1 MRDNPI
7 KVLLIEDNPADSRL
21 IWEMLNEVSNVSFE
35 AKCTERLSTGLGI
48 LVREGIDVV
57 LLDLSLPDS
66 QGLDSLVKISVQAPG
81 VPIIILTGLDDEMTA
96 VAAVEKGA
104 QDYLVKGQ
112 VDGNLLVRS
121 IRYAIYRK
129 RAERENE
136 RLKQQIEFILGAA
149 HTGLDII
156 DAKFNIRYID
166 PAWRRVYGDPTG
178 KKCYEYFMDR
188 SKICSDCGLMKALK
202 TKAITVSEQ
211 ILVKEN
217 NRSIQVTSIPFLGD
231 DGEWLFAEVNVD
243 ITARKQME
251 GALIK
256 AKEEA
261 ETANRAKSEF
271 LANMSHEIRTP
282 INGLIG
288 LTDLVLNT
296 ELTREQGE
304 YLKMIK
310 TSAGSLMNLIND
322 ILDFSKIEAEHLD
335 LEEIDFDLRTTLES
349 AVDSL
354 AFKAHE
360 KKLELVC
367 RLKPDVP
374 ILLVG
379 DPTRLHQI
387 VLNLGGNA
395 VKFTETGQVVILC
408 EVESKNK
415 ESVQLHFAV
424 SDTGIG
430 IPGDKLEIIFDSF
443 HQVDGSTTRRYGGT
457 GLGLAISKRLSE
469 MLGGKIWVESELCK
483 GSTFHFTAGFRLQA
497 ERKRAK
503 SEFKK
508 FKPADL
514 QGLRILIVDDNDIN
528 RMILQEMVSSW
539 GLLPEEVP
547 DGESALAEM
556 ERAVRDNNPY
566 RLVLLDMRMPGMDG
580 LEVSQQIRKNP
591 LFNEVRIIMLA
602 SIGQR
607 RNTTFCRKFGISS
620 YLLKPIKQSEL
631 FEAIIHIPGYE
642 MTNTQRDRERPSVRH
657 LIEEDKQRKGRM
669 VLLAEDDFINRKVAV
684 GILEKQGH
692 SVRIA
697 NNGQEVLDL
706 HKQHPFDLIL
716 MDVQMPIMDGLQ
728 ATKLIRQR
736 EEVSGNH
743 LPIIAM
749 TAYAM
754 KGDRERQ

>member
-1 MRDNPI
+1 M
-7 KVLLIEDNPADSRL
+7 
-21 IWEMLNEVSNVSFE
+21 E
-35 AKCTERLSTGLGI
+35 A
-48 LVREGIDVV
+48 
-57 LLDLSLPDS
+57 
-66 QGLDSLVKISVQAPG
+66 
-81 VPIIILTGLDDEMTA
+81 
-96 VAAVEKGA
+96 
-104 QDYLVKGQ
+104 
-112 VDGNLLVRS
+112 
-121 IRYAIYRK
+121 
-129 RAERENE
+129 
-136 RLKQQIEFILGAA
+136 
-149 HTGLDII
+149 
-156 DAKFNIRYID
+156 
-166 PAWRRVYGDPTG
+166 
-178 KKCYEYFMDR
+178 
-188 SKICSDCGLMKALK
+188 
-202 TKAITVSEQ
+202 
-211 ILVKEN
+211 
-217 NRSIQVTSIPFLGD
+217 
-231 DGEWLFAEVNVD
+231 
-243 ITARKQME
+243 
-251 GALIK
+251 
-256 AKEEA
+256 
-261 ETANRAKSEF
+261 
-271 LANMSHEIRTP
+271 
-282 INGLIG
+282 
-288 LTDLVLNT
+288 
-296 ELTREQGE
+296 
-304 YLKMIK
+304 
-310 TSAGSLMNLIND
+310 
-322 ILDFSKIEAEHLD
+322 
-335 LEEIDFDLRTTLES
+335 

-360 KKLELVC
+360 KELELVC

-374 ILLVG
+374 TLLVG

-415 ESVQLHFAV
+415 KSVQLHFAV

-430 IPGDKLEIIFDSF
+430 IPGENLEVIFDSF

-469 MLGGKIWVESELCK
+469 MLGGKIWVESELGK
-483 GSTFHFTAGFRLQA
+483 GSTFHFTAGFRLQT

-503 SEFKK
+503 SEFKQ
-508 FKPADL
+508 FKLADL

-539 GLLPEEVP
+539 GLSPEEVP
-547 DGESALAEM
+547 DGE
-556 ERAVRDNNPY
+556 AVRDNNPY

-580 LEVSQQIRKNP
+580 LEVSQQIRKNL

-607 RNTTFCRKFGISS
+607 RNATFCRKFGISS

-631 FEAIIHIPGYE
+631 FEAIIHILGYE

-692 SVRIA
+692 SVRTA

-706 HKQHPFDLIL
+706 HKQHAFDVIL

-754 KGDRERQ
+754 KGDRERCLKAGMDGYLSKPIKIEELKKQIEKFAPLMPSAAAQKEPASINIETLSNEVFDGRGALNNLGGNKELLKEITGLFLEKTPFLIQELKEALSCRDVNLIEQQAHTLKGRALNIGASKIADEAFRIQLVARRNDTAKYSLALRRIEKEFKNLEMVLSGFNWEKI